1 MRKLDKHE
9 NMDGFANLHLHVPPC
24 IFAYSFAYPHDRMRD
39 YQGTLVMFELIS
51 VSNY

>member
-9 NMDGFANLHLHVPPC
+9 NMGGFANLHLHVPPC
-24 IFAYSFAYPHDRMRD
+24 IFAYPHDRMWD